1 MASGLKEA
9 VIELREDD
17 ALRIADEELKGGTD
31 PLEIVTACREAMDV
45 IGQRFADG
53 QAFIPELIMAGE
65 IMQGITAK
73 LKPYLKAD
81 AAGEKLGTV
90 VMCTVQG
97 DIHDIGKDIVVTMLD
112 IAGFNV
118 VDLGVDVPVA
128 KVVETVRETNAQVLG
143 PQRPAHGRLR
153 LDEGHRGRH
162 RRRGPPRP
170 GQGHARRR
178 ARHGRGGRV
187 RRRRRLGQG
196 RGGRGRARQV
206 VGGRCVMTLPD
217 NWNELT
223 PDQRLQ
229 FRLDAW
235 QSIPIEFATPEVA
248 QAYRDRVQL
257 YRDVLDLKKPVTVPI
272 APWIGLL
279 PFRYFGAYGQA
290 GVLRLRGLQGRLV
303 PVPRGDQAGRHR
315 PHPRHRPGQA
325 VRHPRLP
332 PLRLARPRHA

>member
-1 MASGLKEA
+1 MPSGLKEA

-53 QAFIPELIMAGE
+53 EAFIPELIMAGE

-128 KVVETVRETNAQVLG
+128 KVVETVRETNAQVVGLSGLLTVAFDSMKATVAAIDEAGLHGQVKVMLG
-143 PQRPAHGRLR
+143 GAPVTDAVVAFAGADAWGKDAVAAVEL
-153 LDEGHRGRH
+153 
-162 RRRGPPRP
+162 
-170 GQGHARRR
+170 AKTW
-178 ARHGRGGRV
+178 
-187 RRRRRLGQG
+187 
-196 RGGRGRARQV
+196 
-206 VGGRCVMTLPD
+206 VGG
-217 NWNELT
+217 
-223 PDQRLQ
+223 
-229 FRLDAW
+229 A
-235 QSIPIEFATPEVA
+235 S
-248 QAYRDRVQL
+248 
-257 YRDVLDLKKPVTVPI
+257 
-272 APWIGLL
+272 
-279 PFRYFGAYGQA
+279 
-290 GVLRLRGLQGRLV
+290 
-303 PVPRGDQAGRHR
+303 
-315 PHPRHRPGQA
+315 
-325 VRHPRLP
+325 
-332 PLRLARPRHA
+332 